1 MPQCQWP
8 VTKAVLEDM
17 IDPKNSLTTKT
28 SPGISDNAS
37 SNFQNM
43 KIKIFVF
50 NALSLVSDSCSKNLL
65 PSQFW
70 ISEEHDR
77 SCSSYKNFF
86 GFSLFFRGE
95 HKNPNP
101 KHEQCTSLS
110 YVQSL
115 FSYLFFVFFI
125 LFIIKLLQVRRDALK
140 ITASIETK
148 LKKWALIKQLTHR
161 LIGLVQSY

>member
-70 ISEEHDR
+70 ISDLNCQSNTKHKLDIEKIIRTQLCRVEQR
-77 SCSSYKNFF
+77 KQCPSAANFPLYNCTSSTETSPADSNASH
-86 GFSLFFRGE
+86 SLFRNG
-95 HKNPNP
+95 KT
-101 KHEQCTSLS
+101 TS
-110 YVQSL
+110 
-115 FSYLFFVFFI
+115 
-125 LFIIKLLQVRRDALK
+125 K
-140 ITASIETK
+140 SIENWPLSNMQENTK
-148 LKKWALIKQLTHR
+148 LSILL
-161 LIGLVQSY
+161 S